1 MPQRQVIRGRARAR
15 ELLLRGAF
23 PVALLACGA
32 PRIDKPSAPDMSR
45 LVDDYEHPSATFDPS
60 DAPGVIA
67 AAAAVDGLLA
77 QTDLRAQLVD
87 VLDEVLDQADDYYT
101 EDGTIDTNGALDL
114 RIRANGYMQVTRI
127 CSGWVSPETP
137 DRDANGVLLI
147 TATFS
152 RSSLD
157 PIVWGSVAACRYLAA
172 ESRIEIEPASDSEDA
187 VSVYWGEAVERQEL
201 EERALLVDLNLI
213 AEIDGERL
221 PLQFDFRSLS
231 GGTLEY
237 RLVQGERALIAQIA
251 DGAAVKVRA
260 ANGTFDCDTD
270 LTCRPSGGGEP

>member
-1 MPQRQVIRGRARAR
+1 
-15 ELLLRGAF
+15 
-23 PVALLACGA
+23 
-32 PRIDKPSAPDMSR
+32 MSG
-45 LVDDYEHPSATFDPS
+45 LVDDYERPSATFDPN
-60 DAPGVIA
+60 DAPAVIA

-87 VLDEVLDQADDYYT
+87 VLTEVLDQAADFYN
-101 EDGTIDTNGALDL
+101 EDGTIDTNGAIEL
-114 RIRANGYMQVTRI
+114 RIKADGYMQVTRI
-127 CSGWVSPETP
+127 CSGWVSPEVP
-137 DRDANGVLLI
+137 DRDANGALLI

-172 ESRIEIEPASDSEDA
+172 ESRIELEPASAAQDA
-187 VSVYWGEAVERQEL
+187 VSVYWGESVERQDL

-231 GGTLEY
+231 DGTLEY
-237 RLVQGERALIAQIA
+237 RLVQGGRALIAQIS
-251 DGAAVKVRA
+251 DGAAVRVRA

-270 LTCRPSGGGEP
+270 RSCRPSGGGEP